1 MKKLISGAILVVSLA
16 TSSTPSFAH
25 HSFAAEYDASKP
37 ITLRGKLTKLS
48 WVNPH
53 GWIYIDVVNP
63 DKTVTSWAVEFGSPN
78 ALLRR
83 GLRESDF
90 PLGMDLTVNGYLAKN
105 GKKIINGTSVKLPD
119 GRSLFTGSVGTG
131 APGDPGAEQTN

>member
-1 MKKLISGAILVVSLA
+1 MKKLFLSAFLA
-16 TSSTPSFAH
+16 LGIASTAVPALAH

-37 ITLRGKLTKLS
+37 ITLHGTLTKLS

-53 GWIYIDVVNP
+53 GWVYVDVVNP

-83 GLRESDF
+83 GLRETDF
-90 PLGMDLTVNGYLAKN
+90 PLGINLTVSGYLSKN

-131 APGDPGAEQTN
+131 APGDPDSAQ

>member
-1 MKKLISGAILVVSLA
+1 MKKLISGAILAVSLVA
-16 TSSTPSFAH
+16 STTPSFAH

-37 ITLRGKLTKLS
+37 ITLQGKLTKLS

-53 GWIYIDVVNP
+53 GWLYVDVVNP

-90 PLGMDLTVNGYLAKN
+90 PLGMSLTVNGYLSKN

-131 APGDPGAEQTN
+131 APGTPERSKTN